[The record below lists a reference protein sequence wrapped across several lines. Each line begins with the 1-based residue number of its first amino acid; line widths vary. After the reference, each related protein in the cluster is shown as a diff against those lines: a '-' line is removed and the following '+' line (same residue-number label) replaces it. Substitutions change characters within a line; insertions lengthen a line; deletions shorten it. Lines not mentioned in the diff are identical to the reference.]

1 MQNLSSVIKAVLV
14 FTSLLFVNNQV
25 AFGQAEIQ
33 NPAFPFWKIKGNSSI
48 DTSLHF
54 VGTTDANYLSFRTNS
69 IRRMT
74 IDTGGRVG
82 IGTTVPSLSG
92 MLEVTN
98 INNGN
103 PTYIS
108 TNYGNPN
115 EFWFR
120 RSGGVIG
127 APTLIGSAG
136 SLGRIDARGYDG
148 SVYVNATRIEMLVDS
163 TSGSSNMAGR
173 IIFATNPANSTSTPV
188 ERMRINK
195 NGLVG
200 INGTPVSYLDVNG
213 DLALREGALTLAN
226 GANNNVVTANNP
238 FPAGKS
244 FYRITGPTAAFN
256 ITGLTG
262 GQDGRI
268 IVLYNATA
276 FNMTLTHNS
285 TSTLSNRI
293 YCGNSTDLTVNGFGS
308 ITLVYN
314 ASDNRW
320 IAAASNATNT
330 GPTGVAGATGTNG
343 TTGANGV
350 NGTTGA
356 TGANGST
363 GATGTTG
370 TNGTTGATGA
380 NGTTGATGANGSTG
394 ATGVAGA
401 TGTNGTTGATGA
413 TGANGST
420 GSTGTAGTTGS
431 AGTNGTT
438 GATGANGT
446 TGATGAN
453 GSTGATG
460 TGATGSTG
468 ATGITGATGTSTA
481 WGLTGNTGTT
491 DGTNFLG
498 TIDNIPFTIRVNN
511 QTAARID
518 HLLANAFFG
527 YQTGAANT
535 TGIFNSA
542 IGNQSLF
549 SNTTGSYNTGS
560 GTNTLYF
567 NTSGG
572 ANTAVGYQ
580 ALYSNVSGNSNVAT
594 GVKALYSSTTIS
606 NTVAVGDSALYKNS
620 SGTFNTAMGSKALFA
635 NTSGS
640 SNTTVGYQSISTNTT
655 GSRNSVLGDRALWVN
670 TTGNDN
676 SAMGYLALVNNT
688 TGNNNSA
695 FGSSAMTS
703 NSTGS
708 FNSAFGQQ
716 SLPASS
722 GNSNTA
728 VGFKAGFTNGAGT
741 RNSFLGDSANVVSV
755 ALTNATAIGWNARVD
770 ASNSIVLGSVNG
782 VNGALATVN
791 VGIGINTPT
800 STLHANGSLAVGVR
814 SVTASTT
821 LTTDD
826 HCLIFTGSTAAQ
838 TITIPAA
845 ASSVGRLYTI
855 VNHSTVTLNISS
867 VTVGSA
873 TTITSIAVDTPI
885 QIISDGTVWRKIN

>member
-363 GATGTTG
+363 GATGTT
-370 TNGTTGATGA
+370 
-380 NGTTGATGANGSTG
+380 
-394 ATGVAGA
+394 
-401 TGTNGTTGATGA
+401 
-413 TGANGST
+413 
-420 GSTGTAGTTGS
+420 
-431 AGTNGTT
+431 GTNGTT